1 MGLMG
6 YADWGVEDT
15 GWSARYW
22 GRWKILEGVEGGGC
36 RHASFLC
43 RIVLGHSLRGKNPIV
58 GACSHLRFFSVLVL
72 YRCTNANSL
81 TRYILLRLLI
91 PLQFA
96 PSLPSS
102 RLP

>member
-43 RIVLGHSLRGKNPIV
+43 RIVLGHSLRGKNPGGEQRIHV
-58 GACSHLRFFSVLVL
+58 NFYRRRRFSFALFFCLGAISMYKR
-72 YRCTNANSL
+72 
-81 TRYILLRLLI
+81 
-91 PLQFA
+91 Q
-96 PSLPSS
+96 
-102 RLP
+102 